1 MSDGHLPQRRLKGC
15 SVYYY
20 YYHYNIISIFPPQ
33 YLSEYLSV
41 GPPVYFVLKGKL
53 DFSNLTAQNK
63 VCGTVDCNIDSLST
77 QVYLASFLSNR

>member
-1 MSDGHLPQRRLKGC
+1 MNQRIMKRVDR
-15 SVYYY
+15 VYYY
-20 YYHYNIISIFPPQ
+20 YYYSIISIFPPQ
-33 YLSEYLSV
+33 YLGEYLSV

-77 QVYLASFLSNR
+77 QVYMASLLSNR